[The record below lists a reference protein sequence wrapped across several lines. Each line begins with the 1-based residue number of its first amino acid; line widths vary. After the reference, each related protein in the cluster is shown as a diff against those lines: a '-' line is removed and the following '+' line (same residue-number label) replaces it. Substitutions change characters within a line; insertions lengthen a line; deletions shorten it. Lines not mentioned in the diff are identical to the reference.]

1 MNTNEINRTLG
12 IFTQEEQ
19 ALRELITHYEERAKF
34 YEAQLLKIARLTEA
48 EHYGD
53 KASRLLSMADQVVDS
68 NAKIA
73 ELKIQ
78 LRELDPLLKHLDT
91 VS

>member
-1 MNTNEINRTLG
+1 MEATNETKRIMG
-12 IFTQEEQ
+12 IFTPEEK
-19 ALRELITHYEERAKF
+19 ALRELITHYEDRAKF
-34 YEAQLLKIARLTEA
+34 YEAQVLKVARLTEA

-68 NAKIA
+68 NAKVA
-73 ELKIQ
+73 ELRTQ
-78 LRELDPLLKHLDT
+78 LQELEAQLDA